1 MKVFN
6 IIILSLMTNLV
17 FSQDFEKSI
26 VRNDNDYVTYID
38 NESLKEFNPKKV
50 KEMFK
55 LKIKQIKGNTKRV
68 KFYSYKINI
77 NENIDIY
84 ALIVDC
90 NFTNDCYI
98 IAYDKFKQ
106 TITINPV
113 KLNIKWANNN
123 ESGFKDKLLCF
134 PLLDIQKADNKYTIS
149 IKERFHNGNTYN
161 AVINKIYILKDDLSF
176 DLKFCYEETAL
187 TFDGKNIKRVLNDNN
202 IYVYKQGK
210 SVLEYLGKIQIDVEA
225 KKIIKKE
232 CVKDEFCEI
241 LFTCSGEDE
250 ENILKNG
257 FEIKY

>member
-6 IIILSLMTNLV
+6 IIILTLMTNIV

-26 VRNDNDYVTYID
+26 VRNDNDYVTYND

-55 LKIKQIKGNTKRV
+55 LIIKEIKENSKKV
-68 KFYSYKINI
+68 KFYSYKINV

-90 NFTNDCYI
+90 NFKNDCYL
-98 IAYDKFKQ
+98 IAYDKFRQ
-106 TITINPV
+106 IITINPV
-113 KLNIKWANNN
+113 KLNIKWANNS
-123 ESGFKDKLLCF
+123 ESGFKDKLLYF
-134 PLLDIQKADNKYTIS
+134 PLLDVQELDNKHTIS
-149 IKERFHNGNTYN
+149 VKERVHNGNTYN
-161 AVINKIYILKDDLSF
+161 AVINNIYILKDDLSF

-187 TFDGKNIKRVLNDNN
+187 TFDGHKLKRVLNNN
-202 IYVYKQGK
+202 IIYVYKQDAT
-210 SVLEYLGKIQIDVEA
+210 VLEYLGKIQIDIEA
-225 KKIIKKE
+225 QKIIKKE